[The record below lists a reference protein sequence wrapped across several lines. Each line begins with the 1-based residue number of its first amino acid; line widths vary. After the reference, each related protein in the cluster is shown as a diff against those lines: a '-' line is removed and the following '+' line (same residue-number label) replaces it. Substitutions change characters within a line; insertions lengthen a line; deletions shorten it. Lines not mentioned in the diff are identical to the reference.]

1 VVNNIEGQ
9 YRVRG
14 WVASAVFH
22 SIALAVALGLM
33 AQAKHIAM
41 KEPFKW
47 DIALVEPQLVQEMR
61 QADVTPT
68 QEPVK
73 PMVRPIVPAPRNPKM
88 VRQDVQPREAMQV
101 REQPPTEVQQP
112 QKTVVEPVAP
122 VMQQEAITPEPVISA
137 APMQQAVAEPI
148 TTEALAHPI
157 EAHTT
162 ETAPVTH
169 NPDSSVP
176 PAANGSDAK
185 SSESVAKESAP
196 QTLMA
201 THSAPAVKVNDNWL
215 GESLGRRLAELKRYP
230 NSARLNGW
238 EGKVVLRAVIR
249 ADGHLSEV
257 KIHRSSGH
265 EALDNA
271 AIETVRLACP
281 LHMHRPLSKPEVAIL
296 VPIVYSFGG

>member
-1 VVNNIEGQ
+1 MVNNIEGQ

-14 WVASAVFH
+14 WIASAVFH
-22 SIALAVALGLM
+22 SIALAVAFGLM

-73 PMVRPIVPAPRNPKM
+73 PMVRPIVPAPSNPKM

-101 REQPPTEVQQP
+101 REQPPTEVLQP
-112 QKTVVEPVAP
+112 QKAVVEPGAP
-122 VMQQEAITPEPVISA
+122 VMQQEAVTAEPVITA
-137 APMQQAVAEPI
+137 APVQQAVAEPI
-148 TTEALAHPI
+148 TTEAPVHPV
-157 EAHTT
+157 EARTA

-169 NPDSSVP
+169 DPDSSVP
-176 PAANGSDAK
+176 PTANGSDAK
-185 SSESVAKESAP
+185 SSESVAQESAP

-201 THSAPAVKVNDNWL
+201 THSTPAVKVDHGWL
-215 GESLGRRLAELKRYP
+215 AESLRRRLAEIKRYP
-230 NSARLNGW
+230 SSARLNGW

-257 KIHRSSGH
+257 KVHRSSGH

-271 AIETVRLACP
+271 AIEAVRLACP
-281 LHMHRPLSKPEVAIL
+281 LHMHRPLGISEVAVL
-296 VPIVYSFGG
+296 VPMIYSLGG